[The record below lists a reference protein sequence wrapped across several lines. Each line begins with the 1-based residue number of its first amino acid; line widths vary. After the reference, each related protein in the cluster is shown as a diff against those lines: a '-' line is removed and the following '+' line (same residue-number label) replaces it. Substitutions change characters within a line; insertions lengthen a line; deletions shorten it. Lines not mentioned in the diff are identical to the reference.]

1 MKSHTLLRR
10 SAGDTAGVSADGKDP
25 GSSRGVSAVS
35 RVPVVSSTTP
45 CNRAGSASSAGR
57 KRSRSRRAASGTWST
72 ISRGL
77 RPAQMR
83 AKFSSSAATRS
94 GCGPQLVKT
103 LMLSQFVRQ
112 PAAVSFRLPFQ
123 AMRSP
128 VRSSTTPAFS
138 WNMPSSLTGL
148 PRASQGT
155 ATFTS
160 RQPRATIQA
169 SNSRAPEAS
178 ASGGARG
185 RAAKCASTCR
195 RNSSP
200 RSMASISD
208 RSRVQPTTRR
218 MRPRFRTSPSMPSA
232 ARARAP
238 ALK

>member
-1 MKSHTLLRR
+1 M
-10 SAGDTAGVSADGKDP
+10 
-25 GSSRGVSAVS
+25 
-35 RVPVVSSTTP
+35 
-45 CNRAGSASSAGR
+45 
-57 KRSRSRRAASGTWST
+57 
-72 ISRGL
+72 SRGL

-94 GCGPQLVKT
+94 GCGPQLVNT
-103 LMLSQFVRQ
+103 LMLSQLVRQ
-112 PAAVSFRLPFQ
+112 PAGVSFRLPFQ

-138 WNMPSSLTGL
+138 WNMPSSLTGV
-148 PRASQGT
+148 PSASQGT

-178 ASGGARG
+178 GSGGARG
-185 RAAKCASTCR
+185 RPARCASTCR

-200 RSMASISD
+200 RSMASTSG
-208 RSRVQPTTRR
+208 RARVQPTRRR
-218 MRPRFRTSPSMPSA
+218 MRPRLRTSPSMPRA

-238 ALK
+238 AWK